1 MKTIGIVLA
10 IAGVLALIYG
20 GFDYTRSRNVLEIGS
35 LEITTTEHKSF
46 PIPAVVGAVVLVAG
60 IVLLVGGNRRSRA
73 Q

>member
-1 MKTIGIVLA
+1 MKTLGIVLA
-10 IAGVLALIYG
+10 IAGVLALVYG
-20 GFDYTRSRNVLEIGS
+20 GFDYTRNRNVLDLGP

-60 IVLLVGGNRRSRA
+60 VALLVGGNRRSRS